1 MFYMCSRDVLLLL
14 LLWAEWLNFAVK
26 FEKMFS
32 DKNNSPTHSY
42 VSISDIRLA
51 RVTTNTSGGVTTIS
65 VNTSNSTDDQ
75 LQSTS
80 SGLAHQ
86 TLPQTIATAGSS
98 TTAPTQLTV
107 VDGRST
113 GANLTQNTSST
124 IVAIKQE
131 QLATV
136 DNLVGSFVDSTTFL
150 HSPSNS
156 QMVNPN
162 LVQNNCG
169 AGNNA
174 EASEGDF
181 PFQIHTH
188 THTHKMKM
196 KNITQDPE
204 LNKKWFST
212 KKKHTHLTDKYNW
225 FYTELSFASATLR
238 RHFFLWHFH
247 KKFGHFSFHKKKKNA
262 GIRTRF
268 GARYLIFFFFTFA
281 QLAGSGSTGL
291 STISLQS
298 FRNPFIQ
305 IQNFRCKCCFLC
317 HSCK

>member
-1 MFYMCSRDVLLLL
+1 MI
-14 LLWAEWLNFAVK
+14 EFAVN
-26 FEKMFS
+26 FWNMFS
-32 DKNNSPTHSY
+32 DKNNSPTHRY

-98 TTAPTQLTV
+98 TTAPAQLTG
-107 VDGRST
+107 VDGRCT
-113 GANLTQNTSST
+113 AANLTQNTSST

-169 AGNNA
+169 GGNNA
-174 EASEGDF
+174 EASAGDF
-181 PFQIHTH
+181 PFKFT
-188 THTHKMKM
+188 KMK
-196 KNITQDPE
+196 KILHKHNE
-204 LNKKWFST
+204 LIKST
-212 KKKHTHLTDKYNW
+212 RSKY
-225 FYTELSFASATLR
+225 
-238 RHFFLWHFH
+238 
-247 KKFGHFSFHKKKKNA
+247 
-262 GIRTRF
+262 
-268 GARYLIFFFFTFA
+268 
-281 QLAGSGSTGL
+281 
-291 STISLQS
+291 
-298 FRNPFIQ
+298 
-305 IQNFRCKCCFLC
+305 
-317 HSCK
+317 

>member
-1 MFYMCSRDVLLLL
+1 MFP
-14 LLWAEWLNFAVK
+14 
-26 FEKMFS
+26 

-65 VNTSNSTDDQ
+65 VNTSNNSTDDQ

-80 SGLAHQ
+80 SGVAHQ

-98 TTAPTQLTV
+98 TTAPTQLTG
-107 VDGRST
+107 VDGHCT

-169 AGNNA
+169 GGNNA

-181 PFQIHTH
+181 PFKFTR
-188 THTHKMKM
+188 KKM
-196 KNITQDPE
+196 KNSTQE
-204 LNKKWFST
+204 
-212 KKKHTHLTDKYNW
+212 
-225 FYTELSFASATLR
+225 
-238 RHFFLWHFH
+238 
-247 KKFGHFSFHKKKKNA
+247 
-262 GIRTRF
+262 I
-268 GARYLIFFFFTFA
+268 
-281 QLAGSGSTGL
+281 
-291 STISLQS
+291 
-298 FRNPFIQ
+298 
-305 IQNFRCKCCFLC
+305 
-317 HSCK
+317 